1 MSVTIF
7 KDTGFSGV
15 YAVLGPGLYT
25 GKDLVGCPHQST
37 SCEEID
43 NAINSIRVDR
53 NVVVAFAEGSSLKAS
68 GARVLVGPVEISDLA
83 SIGMA
88 NKISSIM
95 VIPVREYDS
104 AIPPGPGGVSIYD
117 GYDMMGRR
125 SYLRRGAYTPA
136 RLASE
141 EVKMT
146 GDKIVSIAAEAHSI
160 AILYEGPNF
169 DVGSNAVVVVGPTT
183 IDDIDRVGMRGLVKS
198 IQVMYTDPF
207 DTPNRPR
214 LPNGTARDY
223 TPGALFGSNVWS
235 NDQSNGWSGSRPG
248 PVVAP
253 VVGVPGS
260 AGQSKYGRPRST
272 GALDRIRH
280 EVERSTTVPRY
291 TFMEA
296 PKKSYSMM
304 YIILFIVLVIAL
316 IVFGVMWTRPMSKL
330 SIRDLYEF

>member
-1 MSVTIF
+1 MFFIALYINMSVTIF
-7 KDTGFSGV
+7 KDTGFSGI

-53 NVVVAFAEGSSLKAS
+53 NVVVAFAEGHSLKAS
-68 GARVLVGPVEISDLA
+68 GARVLVGPVDIPDLA
-83 SIGMA
+83 AIGMA

-125 SYLRRGAYTPA
+125 SFLRRGAYTPA
-136 RLASE
+136 RLVSE
-141 EVKMT
+141 EVKMA
-146 GDKIVSIAAEAHSI
+146 GDKIVSITAEAHSL

-169 DVGSNAVVVVGPTT
+169 DIGSNAVVVVGPTT
-183 IDDIDRVGMRGLVKS
+183 IDDLDRVGMRGLVKS

-223 TPGALFGSNVWS
+223 TPGAMFGFNFGGRMPST
-235 NDQSNGWSGSRPG
+235 

-253 VVGVPGS
+253 VVGVPS
-260 AGQSKYGRPRST
+260 PTTPFRQASPT
-272 GALDRIRH
+272 GALERIRL
-280 EVERSTTVPRY
+280 EVEKESQPRLHTHGNY
-291 TFMEA
+291 S
-296 PKKSYSMM
+296 KKSSFPLM
-304 YIILFIVLVIAL
+304 YIFMFIILVMVI
-316 IVFGVMWTRPMSKL
+316 IVFGINRSKPF
-330 SIRDLYEF
+330 SIREFYEA